1 MQKTLSIRNAS
12 VGVVAGLLL
21 FWSLDKIFG
30 LTAGAFHHIFGTGI
44 LFSYLLAP
52 LVVSYVTGF
61 LSGPYG
67 KFLGA
72 IPTMGY
78 LLVTYLVEIM
88 HPSGQAVGIPVAPFM
103 MIFFITV
110 PEVSFVGGYVGE
122 VVRRRRESRK
132 SKAGNSAPRGRQ
144 RVS

>member
-1 MQKTLSIRNAS
+1 M
-12 VGVVAGLLL
+12 GVVAGLLL